1 MNKNR
6 IAYFLIFAS
15 LACSPKD
22 DSDINPSYRQY
33 MRDFVQNISKYAKG
47 KKAGFIIIPQ
57 NGQELVTLDG
67 EASGLPDTNYIKA
80 IDGVGREDLLYGYND
95 DDRITPANER
105 DFMILY
111 LTICKN
117 NGIEVLVTD
126 YCWTQSK
133 MDNSYQQNFKRN
145 YISFAAPDRQMR
157 VIPDY
162 PSQPF
167 NENSITISEL
177 SQAKNF
183 LYLINT
189 ENYTIK
195 QSFISAI
202 AQTNYDV
209 LIIDY
214 FWGVEEF
221 TAEEINQ
228 LKSKKNGGKRL
239 VIAYL
244 SIGEAEDY
252 RYYWKPVWKTNP
264 PSWLKAED
272 PNWEGNYVVAYWE
285 KDWQNIIFGNS
296 NAYLDKIIKDGFDGA
311 YLDIIDAFEYF
322 E

>member
-228 LKSKKNGGKRL
+228 LKSKKKSSR
-239 VIAYL
+239 
-244 SIGEAEDY
+244 
-252 RYYWKPVWKTNP
+252 
-264 PSWLKAED
+264 
-272 PNWEGNYVVAYWE
+272 
-285 KDWQNIIFGNS
+285 
-296 NAYLDKIIKDGFDGA
+296 
-311 YLDIIDAFEYF
+311 
-322 E
+322 